1 MSTFLFVWNS
11 GHGNLVEILL
21 ENGADANIKVVD
33 GKTPLYVAALNG
45 HGRVVE
51 ILLENG
57 ADISI
62 KDNWGSTP
70 FSAATESGNYF
81 LLNQALCKSAKN
93 YLFFSAQVIR
103 I

>member
-1 MSTFLFVWNS
+1 MD
-11 GHGNLVEILL
+11 ILL

-51 ILLENG
+51 ILLDHG

-62 KDNWGSTP
+62 KDDWGSTP
-70 FSAATESGNYF
+70 FSAATENGNYI
-81 LLNQALCKSAKN
+81 LLNQALCSKSEN
-93 YLFFSAQVIR
+93 CLFFCSGHTNIVAILER
-103 I
+103 YKSI